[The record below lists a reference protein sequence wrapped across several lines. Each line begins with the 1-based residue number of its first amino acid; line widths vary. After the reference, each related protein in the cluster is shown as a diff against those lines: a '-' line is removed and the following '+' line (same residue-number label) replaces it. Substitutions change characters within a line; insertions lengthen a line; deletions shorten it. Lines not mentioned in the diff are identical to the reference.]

1 MPANALARLRP
12 MIIPR
17 GGLPTGRIR
26 CSQGRGVS
34 RPIAQSDSHSL
45 RGSLSATTTTECVQA
60 AQVEMAPPPPGRK
73 SGRPPSIP
81 HRGASGA
88 GGRAR

>member
-1 MPANALARLRP
+1 MPASALARLRP

-34 RPIAQSDSHSL
+34 RPIALPAWQPASEC
-45 RGSLSATTTTECVQA
+45 ATTTTECVQA